1 MFSADDHRYMA
12 RALQLARLGMTSTAP
27 NPRVGCVVVSDGQVA
42 GEGWH
47 VRAGTPHAERH
58 ALAMAGERARGATA
72 YVTLEPCSHF
82 GRTPPCAD
90 ALLQAGVGRVVAA
103 MVDPNPLVAGQGMT
117 RLAAAGIECASGLLE
132 AEAREL
138 NRGFVSRMTRGRP
151 WLTVKLG
158 ISLDGKTALADGQS
172 QWITGAQARAD
183 VMRQRACHDVIL
195 TGSGTV
201 RADNPQLT
209 VRNLVPDVLPPALQ
223 DTPAGRLQAASPV
236 RQPLRVI
243 VDGAGTLD
251 PDAAIFCGAPVRMY
265 TAATTPATGRLHGH
279 TVVSLPGADGRVD
292 LAALLAD
299 LGRLGV
305 NDVWCEAGMGLAG
318 ALLHAGL
325 VDELV
330 CYMAPVVLGHSARGM
345 FDLPPLAALAD
356 KSCWRWHDVRL
367 VGNDLRLTL
376 RPGSQAG
383 D

>member
-103 MVDPNPLVAGQGMT
+103 MVDPNPLVAGQGMA

-138 NRGFVSRMTRGRP
+138 NRGFVSRMMRGRP

-201 RADNPQLT
+201 RGDNPQLT
-209 VRNLVPDVLPPALQ
+209 VRNLVPDALPPALQ
-223 DTPAGRLQAASPV
+223 DTPAGRLQAAAPV
-236 RQPLRVI
+236 CQPLRVI
-243 VDGAGTLD
+243 IDGAGTLD

-356 KSCWRWHDVRL
+356 KSCWRWHDVRS

-376 RPGSQAG
+376 RPGSLAG

>member
-103 MVDPNPLVAGQGMT
+103 VVDRNPLVAGQGMA

-151 WLTVKLG
+151 WLTVKLA
-158 ISLDGKTALADGQS
+158 SASTARPH
-172 QWITGAQARAD
+172 WRTARA
-183 VMRQRACHDVIL
+183 
-195 TGSGTV
+195 SG
-201 RADNPQLT
+201 
-209 VRNLVPDVLPPALQ
+209 LPARRR
-223 DTPAGRLQAASPV
+223 GR
-236 RQPLRVI
+236 
-243 VDGAGTLD
+243 T
-251 PDAAIFCGAPVRMY
+251 
-265 TAATTPATGRLHGH
+265 
-279 TVVSLPGADGRVD
+279 
-292 LAALLAD
+292 
-299 LGRLGV
+299 
-305 NDVWCEAGMGLAG
+305 
-318 ALLHAGL
+318 
-325 VDELV
+325 
-330 CYMAPVVLGHSARGM
+330 
-345 FDLPPLAALAD
+345 
-356 KSCWRWHDVRL
+356 
-367 VGNDLRLTL
+367 
-376 RPGSQAG
+376 
-383 D
+383 